1 MEGLEEGLT
10 LAREYARKM
19 FRKSKAPPSH
29 GYDHVVRV
37 VGLCRWISRELGM
50 ERRERLMVE
59 VAAWLHDVSIA
70 ITGSKDD
77 HASKSAR
84 VAERLLSGV
93 IERPFLEIIVRA
105 IEEHSWRAG
114 RNPSSTVSAV
124 LQDADRLD
132 ALGSV
137 GIFRVIVYGAS
148 SGRVFYDLDD
158 PFAERRALDDE
169 AYTVD
174 HFYVKLFKLPKYMN
188 TEVAR
193 KEAYR
198 RIEVMKSFLEEL
210 RRELSLT

>member
-1 MEGLEEGLT
+1 MEEGLT
-10 LAREYARKM
+10 LAREYARKA
-19 FRKSKAPPSH
+19 FGEGRAPPSH

-70 ITGSKDD
+70 ITGSKDG

-93 IERPFLEIIVRA
+93 VERPFLEIIVRA
-105 IEEHSWRAG
+105 IEEHGWKVRRS
-114 RNPSSTVSAV
+114 PSSMVSAV

-132 ALGSV
+132 ALGSI
-137 GIFRVIVYGAS
+137 GIFRVIGYGVS
-148 SGRVFYDLDD
+148 SGRVFYDLED
-158 PFAERRALDDE
+158 PFAERRALNDE
-169 AYTVD
+169 VYTVD
-174 HFYVKLFKLPKYMN
+174 HFYVKLFELPKYMN